1 MKVEKME
8 FEITRNVNDKD
19 VKIKLTDEELE
30 KMEKAMGFTD
40 EPMTFTE
47 FLERNEG

>member
-1 MKVEKME
+1 MKVE
-8 FEITRNVNDKD
+8 FEITRNINEKD

-40 EPMTFTE
+40 KPMTFTE
-47 FLERNEG
+47 FLKRNEG